1 MFEGPVNFVGTD
13 VAGNFAAGKTKFK
26 NKEKD
31 ASFGGMK
38 LGGRGFFNDAV
49 FEGPVNFNYA
59 DFAWLD
65 LSNTVWPKVA
75 DKFHMQGMSY
85 KYIRAA
91 PNEPE
96 SHRALLEL
104 ADQSAYSADVYNHL
118 EEFFLRQGYRDDAD
132 RAFIDGKASRTK
144 RKSSRLELGW
154 QLLDRLACRL
164 WTSSVAG
171 WHSLRSFGRFR
182 LCPFFTQKNGTAKT
196 G

>member
-1 MFEGPVNFVGTD
+1 MKVGGYAFFNDAVFEGPVNFFGAD
-13 VAGNFAAGKTKFK
+13 IAGNFAAGKAKFK

-31 ASFGGMK
+31 VSFSGMK
-38 LGGRGFFNDAV
+38 LGGHAFFNDAV

-65 LSNTVWPKVA
+65 LSKTVWPKVA
-75 DKFHMQGMSY
+75 GKFHMQGMSY

-118 EEFFLRQGYRDDAD
+118 EEFFLGQGYRDDAD
-132 RAFIDGKASRTK
+132 RAIGDKAKSENESR
-144 RKSSRLELGW
+144 RIHIEI
-154 QLLDRLACRL
+154 
-164 WTSSVAG
+164 V
-171 WHSLRSFGRFR
+171 
-182 LCPFFTQKNGTAKT
+182 
-196 G
+196 